1 MEDRLNTVGDV
12 STPALTPRSAYVAGL
27 DNAQSDA
34 VLSPAAV
41 LAILAGAG
49 SGKTRVLTHRI
60 ARRIADGSATPKHV
74 MAVTFTT
81 KAASEMRS
89 RLRVL
94 LGEELFPVR
103 PRAFTPR
110 PSAGPA
116 VHTLHALGYSLL
128 NRYAADRDQRRRHVT
143 HRRHDL
149 LAGTLKD
156 VGESRLTVGPLEAE
170 IEWAKAR
177 ALSPRQYLAA
187 AEDQRR
193 VVGADGQLVDLE
205 VVARAFE
212 QYEQTMRRRQV
223 MDVDDLIVEAVRVL
237 ENDSAFRAAQG
248 YWHRHVFVDEYQD
261 LNPAQFRL
269 LRALV
274 GDNPDLCVVGD
285 PNQAIY
291 GWNGAD
297 PNLLTDFNTYF
308 PSAQVLHL
316 EANYRCRRPIVAAAA
331 TVLDLNTPDVRPE
344 AESGAVPTLWSF
356 QDAKAEGEAVARA
369 VQELSWRYG
378 ERGIAVLAPMSS
390 QLDAVAVALRDR
402 RIPFER
408 AGSSLLARPEVRRVL
423 DYLRRFPLAR
433 MGMPLRQLSFDIGD
447 LCERSARDLP
457 LDDPAGWDGLD
468 ADGYPVVRGLS
479 DDDPTFILN
488 RASLDTLVELLEE
501 FEKALP
507 DGDLQAFE
515 GWAGVEVSKR
525 EAGLRGKGVAL
536 STIHRAKGLEW
547 SVVFVVGCVDGALPS
562 RRARTREARQESRRL
577 TYVALTRAS
586 DELFCTWAR
595 IRQTRW
601 GGIEHTSPSPFLKGL
616 PQADGAGGIRSAE
629 PAETPVDRNA
639 SREALRR
646 CRLAIGG
653 TSESR

>member
-1 MEDRLNTVGDV
+1 M
-12 STPALTPRSAYVAGL
+12 STPALTPHLSYVAGL
-27 DNAQSDA
+27 DPAQRDA
-34 VLSPAAV
+34 VLTVAPV
-41 LAILAGAG
+41 VAILAGAG

-60 ARRIADGSATPKHV
+60 ARRIGDGSATPKHV

-89 RLRVL
+89 RLRTL

-103 PRAFTPR
+103 PRPFMPR

-128 NRYAADRDQRRRHVT
+128 NRYAADRGQHRRHVT

-149 LAGTLKD
+149 LAEVLRD
-156 VGESRLTVGPLEAE
+156 LGESRLTVGLLEAE

-187 AEDQRR
+187 AKDLQH

-205 VVARAFE
+205 VVARAFGH
-212 QYEQTMRRRQV
+212 YEQIMRRRGV
-223 MDVDDLIVEAVRVL
+223 MDVDDLIVEAVRIL
-237 ENDSAFRAAQG
+237 EEDAAFSAAQR

-274 GDNPDLCVVGD
+274 GDDPDLCVVGD

-297 PNLLTDFNTYF
+297 PKLLVDFTTYF
-308 PSAQVLHL
+308 PSAQVLRL
-316 EANYRCRRPIVAAAA
+316 DANYRCRRPIAAAAA
-331 TVLDLNTPDVRPE
+331 TVLDLPNTDVRPD

-356 QDAKAEGEAVARA
+356 EDTKAEAEAVARA

-378 ERGIAVLAPMSS
+378 ERGIAVLAPMSA
-390 QLDAVAVALRDR
+390 QLDAVAVALRER
-402 RIPFER
+402 RIQFER
-408 AGSSLLARPEVRRVL
+408 AGSSLLARPEIRRVL
-423 DYLRRFPLAR
+423 DYLRKFPLAR
-433 MGMPLRQLSFDIGD
+433 MGLPLRQLSFDIGD

-457 LDDPAGWDGLD
+457 LDDPVGWDGLD
-468 ADGYPVVRGLS
+468 ADGYSVVRGLS

-507 DGDLQAFE
+507 DGDLPAFE
-515 GWAGVEVSKR
+515 GWAGAEVSKR

-536 STIHRAKGLEW
+536 STVHRAKGLEW
-547 SVVFVVGCVDGALPS
+547 PVVFVVGCVDGALPS
-562 RRARTREARQESRRL
+562 RRARTPEARQESRRL

-586 DELFCTWAR
+586 EELFCTWAR
-595 IRQTRW
+595 TRQTRW
-601 GGIEHTSPSPFLKGL
+601 GGTEQTGPSPFLDGL
-616 PQADGAGGIRSAE
+616 PRADGSGGIRSVESSGA
-629 PAETPVDRNA
+629 PVDRNVA
-639 SREALRR
+639 REALRR
-646 CRLAIGG
+646 CRLTIGG
-653 TSESR
+653 ASRTP